1 MYATHQ
7 PLEVDRSRTRIF
19 GYRLHRRSD
28 ADGILADDHD
38 HQCGAILGI
47 HHSVIRQGA
56 EQPAE
61 VADLGQK
68 DLEMIA
74 LAFQLARYQS

>member
-7 PLEVDRSRTRIF
+7 PLEVDHSRTRIF
-19 GYRLHRRSD
+19 GYRLHRRPD

>member
-28 ADGILADDHD
+28 ADGILADGHG
-38 HQCGAILGI
+38 HQCGAILVYTTL
-47 HHSVIRQGA
+47 SSAKEWSNLPKLPTWVR
-56 EQPAE
+56 
-61 VADLGQK
+61 K
-68 DLEMIA
+68 TW
-74 LAFQLARYQS
+74 S